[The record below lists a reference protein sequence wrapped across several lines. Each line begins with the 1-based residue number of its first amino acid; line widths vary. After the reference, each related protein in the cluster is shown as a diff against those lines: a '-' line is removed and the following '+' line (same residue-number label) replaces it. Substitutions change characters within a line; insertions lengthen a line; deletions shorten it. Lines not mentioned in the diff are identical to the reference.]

1 MVWEG
6 EVEYSWWGRGRKGER
21 KGEKERERE
30 RRRMGRKEEC
40 VGRECRNV
48 RGIAKKGGERKK
60 KEGGRIKEVGGAK
73 RDKGYG
79 QLRGNIK

>member
-1 MVWEG
+1 
-6 EVEYSWWGRGRKGER
+6 
-21 KGEKERERE
+21 
-30 RRRMGRKEEC
+30 MGRKEEC

-60 KEGGRIKEVGGAK
+60 KAGGRIKEVGGAK